1 MKNFGLKSEY
11 KKLNSVLL
19 YKPGKEIHNYPDP
32 AEIQQLRPI
41 DHDLISA
48 EYKNIIA
55 TFEKHGVTVVQID
68 PTPIND
74 DRWYQYNMMYCRDL
88 LFMTPQGA
96 ILSNMA
102 NSTREHEVL
111 YAERTLKNNNIP
123 ILHKID
129 DDGRFEGADALWVNE
144 KLVVVGVG
152 NRTNS
157 SAFQQIRTQLSKMD
171 VECVALP
178 SYQTKTQHILGTVQ
192 FVDNNLVLVRYE
204 ITDLEVIRF
213 LEYHNFTVIK
223 VPDNIEVRTKQAMN
237 IVTVSPRNIIMTA
250 DCPETKS
257 IFQNAG
263 LTIAAELDLTQMIS
277 GAGGL
282 ACATGILARED

>member
-1 MKNFGLKSEY
+1 MNNFGLNSEY
-11 KKLNSVLL
+11 KKLTSVLL

-32 AEIQQLRPI
+32 NEIQQLRPI
-41 DHDLISA
+41 DYNLLSKEYDKMIS
-48 EYKNIIA
+48 
-55 TFEKHGVTVVQID
+55 TFENLGIKVVQID

-88 LFMTPQGA
+88 LFMTPKGA

-111 YAERTLKNNNIP
+111 YAERSLSANGIP

-129 DDGRFEGADALWVNE
+129 DNGRFEGADALWVNE
-144 KLVVVGVG
+144 KLVIVGVG
-152 NRTNS
+152 NRTNT
-157 SAFQQIRTQLSKMD
+157 SAFQQIRDQLSKMNI
-171 VECVALP
+171 ECVALP

-192 FVDNNLVLVRYE
+192 FVDHDLVLVRNE
-204 ITDLEVIRF
+204 ITDDEVTRF
-213 LEYHNFTVIK
+213 LKYHNFEVINI
-223 VPDNIEVRTKQAMN
+223 PDNIEVRTKQAMN

-250 DCPETKS
+250 DCPETKA

-263 LTIAAELDLTQMIS
+263 LTVTAELDLTQMIN

-282 ACATGILARED
+282 ACATGILSREE

>member
-1 MKNFGLKSEY
+1 MKYFGLKSEY
-11 KKLNSVLL
+11 KKLTSVLI

-41 DHDLISA
+41 DHDLISK
-48 EYKNIIA
+48 EYKNIIS
-55 TFEKHGVTVVQID
+55 TFENLGVTVVQID
-68 PTPIND
+68 PAPITE

-88 LFMTPQGA
+88 LFMTPKGA

-102 NSTREHEVL
+102 NSTREHEVH
-111 YAERTLKNNNIP
+111 YAERTLITNGIP
-123 ILHKID
+123 VLHKID
-129 DDGRFEGADALWVNE
+129 GAGRFEGADALWVNK

-152 NRTNS
+152 NRTNT
-157 SAFQQIRTQLSKMD
+157 SAFQQIRDQLSTMD

-192 FVDNNLVLVRYE
+192 FVDSNLVLVRHE
-204 ITDLEVIRF
+204 ITDDEVIRF
-213 LEYHNFTVIK
+213 LEYQNFEVIK
-223 VPDNIEVRTKQAMN
+223 IPDNIEVRTKQAMN
-237 IVTVSPRNIIMTA
+237 VVTVSPRNIIMT
-250 DCPETKS
+250 DGCPETKS